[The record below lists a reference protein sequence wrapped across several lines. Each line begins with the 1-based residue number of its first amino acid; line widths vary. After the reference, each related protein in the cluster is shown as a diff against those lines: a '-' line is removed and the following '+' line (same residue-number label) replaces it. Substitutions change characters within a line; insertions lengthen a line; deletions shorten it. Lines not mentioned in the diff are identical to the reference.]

1 MRRENDMREHYLIEA
16 VLENVEA
23 VIDAATQ
30 DEVIKNIPVV
40 GTVAKLLKA
49 AENLR
54 DKIFAAKL
62 ARFFQHLNETTP
74 EAREK
79 IRQKAAANPDE
90 AREVGEAVL
99 LVVEKI
105 TALDKAQILAYVF
118 IAFTQGHIGLTDF
131 LRLCDAIDQ
140 AFVYDLKELL
150 GTRKSGHPYAAD
162 YMKHLTRT
170 GLTFA
175 DSGLIPRGPED
186 WHYAVSRLGRQLI
199 DAYSEGMKY
208 CCRQ

>member
-1 MRRENDMREHYLIEA
+1 MGEYHLWEG
-16 VLENVEA
+16 VLKNGNA
-23 VIDAATQ
+23 LMDAAR
-30 DEVIKNIPVV
+30 DNEFLDVIPGIGAVV
-40 GTVAKLLKA
+40 KWLTA
-49 AENLR
+49 ASDFR
-54 DKIFAAKL
+54 DKVFAVRL
-62 ARFFQHLNETTP
+62 AHFLQALDKTTA

-79 IRQKAAANPDE
+79 IRQKVASSPDE
-90 AREVGEAVL
+90 AKEVGETLL
-99 LVVEKI
+99 LVLEKI

-118 IAFTQGHIGLTDF
+118 IAYTQGHVGQTDF

-150 GTRKSGHPYAAD
+150 GTPQSKHSVSAS

-175 DSGLIPRGPED
+175 DSRLIARGPED
-186 WHYAVSRLGRQLI
+186 WHYAVSRLGKQLI

-208 CCRQ
+208 CHD

>member
-1 MRRENDMREHYLIEA
+1 MGEHYLIEA
-16 VLENVEA
+16 VFENVEA
-23 VIDAATQ
+23 VIDAATK

-40 GTVAKLLKA
+40 GTVTNLLKA
-49 AENLR
+49 AGSLR
-54 DKIFAAKL
+54 DKVFAAKL
-62 ARFFQHLNETTP
+62 TRFLQPLGETTP

-118 IAFTQGHIGLTDF
+118 IAYTQGHIGLTDF

-140 AFVYDLKELL
+140 AFIYDLNELL
-150 GTRKSGHPYAAD
+150 GTRKGGHSKTAD
-162 YMKHLTRT
+162 CMKHLTRT

-175 DSGLIPRGPED
+175 NSSLIPCGPED
-186 WHYAVSRLGRQLI
+186 YHYAVSRLGKQLI

-208 CCRQ
+208 CRHQ

>member
-1 MRRENDMREHYLIEA
+1 MAEHHLLEA
-16 VLENVEA
+16 ALENGEA
-23 VIDAATQ
+23 LIDAAI
-30 DEVIKNIPVV
+30 DNEFLKAIPVV
-40 GTVAKLLKA
+40 GT
-49 AENLR
+49 
-54 DKIFAAKL
+54 AAKL
-62 ARFFQHLNETTP
+62 VKAAGDIRDRFFAAGLARFLQALNETTP

-79 IRQKAAANPDE
+79 IRQKAAASPDE
-90 AREVGEAVL
+90 AREIGETVL

-118 IAFTQGHIGLTDF
+118 IAYTQGHIGPTDF

-140 AFVYDLKELL
+140 TFVYDLKELL
-150 GTRKSGHPYAAD
+150 GIRKSGHPNTAD

-175 DSGLIPRGPED
+175 NSSLIARGPED
-186 WHYAVSRLGRQLI
+186 WHYGVSRLGIQLI

-208 CCRQ
+208 CRGQ